1 MAVGVCVLYSLSMN
15 NVYSR
20 MLCAPV
26 LLIAELALAG
36 DGGLCNDLFVTD
48 DDVLDVCVVGD
59 TAYLA
64 MSGAGFQILDI
75 SDPGQAMVLGE
86 VRTTNGTM
94 QLDVAGNIVYLA
106 DGHNGLKCVDVSDP
120 TNPVVVGTLD
130 FPNFVDGVL
139 VRDGVAYLTDGFIG
153 GGLQVVDVSDP
164 SAPALIGSLVT
175 DGMAISMELEGDYLY
190 LTEGPSGLKV
200 IDVSDPSAPVVVGSR
215 PNRGGA
221 WTDSILV
228 EGGYA
233 YVNEHNW
240 IVIYDLTDPT
250 NPLEVETYPMSLGLD
265 ISSFMILF
273 GTLWTTEFG
282 HPGTLTGYTMW
293 SATELVETPIE
304 FELSGMPNKV
314 LFAEDAIL
322 VAQSAFNIADVPPGE
337 WNGVGGLNIITDLTG
352 CDACP
357 ADLTL
362 DGDLNFLDVSLFLS
376 DFAGSRPSAD
386 FTQDGLFNF
395 LDVSAFLAAFAE
407 GCP

>member
-1 MAVGVCVLYSLSMN
+1 
-15 NVYSR
+15 

-175 DGMAISMELEGDYLY
+175 DGMAISMALEGDYLY
-190 LTEGPSGLKV
+190 LT
-200 IDVSDPSAPVVVGSR
+200 
-215 PNRGGA
+215 
-221 WTDSILV
+221 
-228 EGGYA
+228 
-233 YVNEHNW
+233 
-240 IVIYDLTDPT
+240 
-250 NPLEVETYPMSLGLD
+250 
-265 ISSFMILF
+265 
-273 GTLWTTEFG
+273 
-282 HPGTLTGYTMW
+282 
-293 SATELVETPIE
+293 
-304 FELSGMPNKV
+304 
-314 LFAEDAIL
+314 
-322 VAQSAFNIADVPPGE
+322 
-337 WNGVGGLNIITDLTG
+337 
-352 CDACP
+352 
-357 ADLTL
+357 
-362 DGDLNFLDVSLFLS
+362 
-376 DFAGSRPSAD
+376 
-386 FTQDGLFNF
+386 
-395 LDVSAFLAAFAE
+395 
-407 GCP
+407 